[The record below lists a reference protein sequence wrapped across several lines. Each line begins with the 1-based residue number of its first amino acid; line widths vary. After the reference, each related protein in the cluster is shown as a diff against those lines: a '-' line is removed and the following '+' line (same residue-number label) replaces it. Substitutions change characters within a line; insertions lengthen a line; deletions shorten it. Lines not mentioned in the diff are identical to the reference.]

1 MQSMRGSGS
10 KSCSSNGA
18 SVDRRRSQAQRS
30 GSGVAQWRPD
40 PAMSDPVPRTFK
52 QRHILLVEDDPDVRD
67 IVEQILTDEGYEVD
81 ATGTLNDGIA
91 LLHSRRYD
99 LVISDARLPDGSGT
113 DVVDA
118 AANRGT
124 GTLVLTGYGFDLR
137 ARHRIVPKP
146 FLPLELIRAV
156 ETALR
161 D

>member
-1 MQSMRGSGS
+1 MRESGS
-10 KSCSSNGA
+10 KSYSGNDDTAPLSTSSPKWL
-18 SVDRRRSQAQRS
+18 
-30 GSGVAQWRPD
+30 GVPPMAPAPQPD
-40 PAMSDPVPRTFK
+40 WAMSDPARRTIK

-67 IVEQILTDEGYEVD
+67 IVEQILTDGGYEVD

-118 AANRGT
+118 AAKRGAE
-124 GTLVLTGYGFDLR
+124 TLVITGYGFDPR
-137 ARHRIVPKP
+137 ARYKIVPKP
-146 FLPLELIRAV
+146 FLPIELIQAV
-156 ETALR
+156 EAALA